1 MIQFSVAVRNARLQ
15 AIIDTI
21 GPSPVLRIR
30 TGAKPATCAL
40 PNFGT
45 VLAEMTLPAVWA
57 TVAAG
62 VLTKSGTW
70 ADVYANN
77 TGIGG
82 HFRIYDA
89 VGTCHLQGTYNLT
102 GQTGDM
108 TGSTVAFNAGQYV
121 AVTTLTITE
130 QNG

>member
-1 MIQFSVAVRNARLQ
+1 MIQFSLTVRNARLQ
-15 AIIDTI
+15 AVINTI

-30 TGAKPATCAL
+30 TGAKPTTCAL
-40 PNFGT
+40 PDFGT
-45 VLAEMTLPAVWA
+45 ILAEMTLPVAWA

-62 VLTKSGTW
+62 VLTKAGTW
-70 ADVYANN
+70 QDVYANN
-77 TGIGG
+77 TGIGA

-89 VGTCHLQGTYNLT
+89 GGTCHIQGTYNLT

-121 AVTTLTITE
+121 AVTSLTITE